1 MSFRVN
7 SNQIGNEFLIGE
19 FIFFKHQCFGSQ
31 RGLHSKAIVRRVPPR
46 RILQR
51 QGLLPAMAF
60 HEDRSAT

>member
-1 MSFRVN
+1 
-7 SNQIGNEFLIGE
+7 
-19 FIFFKHQCFGSQ
+19 
-31 RGLHSKAIVRRVPPR
+31 VRRVPPR